1 MHICSFT
8 VTWEKRKLGEV
19 FKYKQG
25 QQVPVESQFK
35 TYAPNR
41 HRFIRIVDITQTNEP
56 IRYINYT
63 GENVIKKTDLFMIR
77 YGQPGI
83 VGYGYSGV
91 IANNL
96 FRLIPKINIENL
108 FFYYIFETLYPK
120 ISSLSSSTTMPAL
133 SFKTLDVL
141 SMKYPKIKEQQKIGG
156 FFRQLDN
163 LITVNQRRVDLLKQE
178 KKALLQKMF
187 V

>member
-1 MHICSFT
+1 M
-8 VTWEKRKLGEV
+8 
-19 FKYKQG
+19 
-25 QQVPVESQFK
+25 
-35 TYAPNR
+35 
-41 HRFIRIVDITQTNEP
+41 
-56 IRYINYT
+56 
-63 GENVIKKTDLFMIR
+63 IKKTDLFMIR